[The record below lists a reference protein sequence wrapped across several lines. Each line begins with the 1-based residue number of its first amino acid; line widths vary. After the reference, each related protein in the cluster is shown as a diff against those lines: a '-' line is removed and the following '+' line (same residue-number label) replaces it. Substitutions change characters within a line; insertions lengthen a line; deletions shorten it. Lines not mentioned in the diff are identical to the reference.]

1 MTYPVLQRRKGA
13 QLPLYFCPV
22 RTIWNEFGV
31 NHHTRENSVSL
42 HWPLQQWLPS
52 VRQYPF
58 ILFPA
63 TPCLSVLVFFYKCS
77 WHFVYL
83 SFKHSAKIMSEN
95 EKKKKNLHFLLVK
108 SVARET
114 IHHSQNIK
122 NISRHSQVS
131 SELLGKIK
139 AKYKC
144 ERDKIDSHMWCNL
157 DEIRF

>member
-42 HWPLQQWLPS
+42 HWPLQQWLLS

-83 SFKHSAKIMSEN
+83 SFKHSAKIMLEN
-95 EKKKKNLHFLLVK
+95 EKKKKTSIFYLLNLLQGKQFTILKTLRTFQDTHKSPVNCWAKSKPSTNVK
-108 SVARET
+108 GTR
-114 IHHSQNIK
+114 
-122 NISRHSQVS
+122 
-131 SELLGKIK
+131 
-139 AKYKC
+139 
-144 ERDKIDSHMWCNL
+144 
-157 DEIRF
+157 